1 MYSLE
6 EFDEAKTRVLKYI
19 LYKKR
24 TENEIKTKFG
34 KTYQEELLEDV
45 IEYLKEAGYIND
57 DEYVLKTVNQICA
70 LKNLSIKEIRYKL
83 LAKGISKDKIDD
95 YMSENRKEMLE
106 YEVGSA
112 STVAYKKSS
121 SMEKEEI
128 KNYLIKKGYTS
139 DSIKKALD

>member
-24 TENEIKTKFG
+24 TENEIKTKFA

-106 YEVGSA
+106 YEEKSA

>member
-106 YEVGSA
+106 YEEKSA

-139 DSIKKALD
+139 DSIKKSLD

>member
-1 MYSLE
+1 MYTVE
-6 EFDEAKTRVLKYI
+6 EFDKGKTKVLRYI

-24 TENEIKTKFG
+24 TEQEVRTKFQ
-34 KTYQEELLEDV
+34 KDIEENMLEDI

-106 YEVGSA
+106 YEEKSA